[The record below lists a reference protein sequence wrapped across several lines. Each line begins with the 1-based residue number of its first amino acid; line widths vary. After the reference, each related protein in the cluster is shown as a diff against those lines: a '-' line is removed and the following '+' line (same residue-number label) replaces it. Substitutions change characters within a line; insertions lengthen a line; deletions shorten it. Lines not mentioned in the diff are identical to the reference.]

1 MRVLLIGQK
10 WFGAR
15 VMRLVAA
22 LGHDL
27 VAAAPRGEARMAS
40 AAAMSCVPLIEH
52 GARLD
57 PLPQELGR
65 FDLILTAHAH
75 VFVPSEVR
83 VRAEWA
89 IGYHPSLLPL
99 YRGKRSIED
108 TIADGQRVTGGTI
121 YHLNDRMD
129 AGDIA
134 FQDWCF
140 VDAGSTPAE
149 LWREHLA
156 PMGFRLIARALA
168 EFDRHGYVPRRPQSK
183 PPHVAQRL
191 GRNLL

>member
-27 VAAAPRGEARMAS
+27 VAVAPRGENRMAS

-52 GARLD
+52 GAELD
-57 PLPQELGR
+57 PLPLEIGQ
-65 FDLILTAHAH
+65 FDLLLTAHAH

-83 VRAEWA
+83 VRARCA
-89 IGYHPSLLPL
+89 LGYHPSLLPL

-108 TIADGQRVTGGTI
+108 AIAAGQRVTGGTI
-121 YHLNDRMD
+121 YHLSDRMD

-140 VDAGSTPAE
+140 IDAGMTPAE
-149 LWREHLA
+149 LWRERLA
-156 PMGFRLIARALA
+156 PMGFRLIARALG
-168 EFDRHGYVPRRPQSK
+168 ELDHRGQVPRRSQTPL
-183 PPHVAQRL
+183 PRVAPIRGQV
-191 GRNLL
+191 